1 MQQRAVAAKAGKE
14 ATQNARALI
23 LAREREKNQEAM
35 ARVEAAEEKRR
46 EEQRFAQQYIDGGGA
61 LGRFVKFGM
70 ACRKLSTSPPFENT
84 VLVAIMVAGG
94 LVALNTYDGMEESMG
109 AKVVDAIVLTIFAFE
124 IVVKM
129 LGEHVQF
136 WRYFVGEEWR
146 WNNFDFLVFLFSLPI
161 WDAFFD
167 GSFVLALR
175 LMRLMRFMKIIHKIP
190 TLRLIIEGLI
200 GGLSAVTAISLLLF
214 LILYLYAIVG
224 EWWATTNTPTHQHI
238 PRLHLLC
245 TRATAAPATPPAR
258 PRLTSCAHP
267 PFLLAASA
275 GVTFFG
281 TNDPWHFASF
291 RTAFITLI
299 RCATLEDW
307 SDVMYVNYYG
317 CDVYDNG
324 LYVKSK
330 VEAGIGTHL
339 CDQPSAQAFF
349 TVLYFVSFI
358 TLASFVML
366 SMFVGAITLSM
377 AGSVELMN
385 QEARMKVRARAT
397 LSAASAA
404 PAPAP
409 ALPLLRRR
417 ARLPPL
423 LTPPSPRPVARPAQ
437 EERKR
442 IKMEKKRRSSAV
454 ATTASVGEPAPVAD
468 DWRATNKKRKVAAVL
483 LQAWDGTLHTY
494 DPLPDPRLQGKRSV
508 LQLYIKLSNA
518 CRRIVQLTAFSR
530 IVLAAIIVASI
541 LVGMETRQN
550 PAALELEIMTFAQ
563 TVVFWIFFAELML
576 NICSFGLEPLRF
588 LFGNPDRHWN
598 RLDFMVVVL
607 SIANVGAFIQVVRL
621 LRLLRIL
628 RVVRSIPKLRVL
640 VMALVNGV
648 TSIGYISSIM
658 FVTYFIFSILAIIF
672 FKENDPWH
680 FNNLHT
686 AMMTLFRCATLEDWT
701 DVMYIQMY
709 GCANYAAPICTN
721 SHAFGYFAALFF
733 VVFVVIGSL
742 VMLNLFVGVISTSM
756 EQATDELEKERL
768 LEDEV
773 DVISAQYGV
782 SADSMVMYREVF
794 GLLDVD
800 GGGSIADEELKL
812 GLEAAGRTVS
822 DSEVKRL
829 VAQFDEDEDGTVRT
843 CPP

>member
-1 MQQRAVAAKAGKE
+1 
-14 ATQNARALI
+14 
-23 LAREREKNQEAM
+23 
-35 ARVEAAEEKRR
+35 
-46 EEQRFAQQYIDGGGA
+46 
-61 LGRFVKFGM
+61 
-70 ACRKLSTSPPFENT
+70 
-84 VLVAIMVAGG
+84 
-94 LVALNTYDGMEESMG
+94 
-109 AKVVDAIVLTIFAFE
+109 
-124 IVVKM
+124 
-129 LGEHVQF
+129 
-136 WRYFVGEEWR
+136 
-146 WNNFDFLVFLFSLPI
+146 
-161 WDAFFD
+161 
-167 GSFVLALR
+167 
-175 LMRLMRFMKIIHKIP
+175 
-190 TLRLIIEGLI
+190 
-200 GGLSAVTAISLLLF
+200 
-214 LILYLYAIVG
+214 
-224 EWWATTNTPTHQHI
+224 
-238 PRLHLLC
+238 
-245 TRATAAPATPPAR
+245 
-258 PRLTSCAHP
+258 
-267 PFLLAASA
+267 
-275 GVTFFG
+275 
-281 TNDPWHFASF
+281 
-291 RTAFITLI
+291 
-299 RCATLEDW
+299 
-307 SDVMYVNYYG
+307 
-317 CDVYDNG
+317 
-324 LYVKSK
+324 
-330 VEAGIGTHL
+330 
-339 CDQPSAQAFF
+339 
-349 TVLYFVSFI
+349 
-358 TLASFVML
+358 
-366 SMFVGAITLSM
+366 
-377 AGSVELMN
+377 
-385 QEARMKVRARAT
+385 
-397 LSAASAA
+397 
-404 PAPAP
+404 
-409 ALPLLRRR
+409 
-417 ARLPPL
+417 
-423 LTPPSPRPVARPAQ
+423 
-437 EERKR
+437 
-442 IKMEKKRRSSAV
+442 MEKKRRSSAV

-494 DPLPDPRLQGKRSV
+494 DPLPDPRLQGERSV

-530 IVLAAIIVASI
+530 IVLVAIIVASI

-563 TVVFWIFFAELML
+563 TVVFWIFFAELVL
-576 NICSFGLEPLRF
+576 NICSFGLEPWRF

-680 FNNLHT
+680 FSNLHT

-721 SHAFGYFAALFF
+721 SHAFGYFAAFFF

-782 SADSMVMYREVF
+782 SADSMAMYREVF

-829 VAQFDEDEDGTVRT
+829 VAQFDEDEDGTVRN
-843 CPP
+843 CPPCTRRCSSCVHSVPC